1 MEADFASVWSRVTG
15 VNPAEEE
22 LTMLRRWIRDETETM
37 RSYEGLLRSR
47 LPNAAAETLRALL
60 REQRGTLRH
69 LQTLY
74 YLRTGDAFHVPPQ
87 ETQKKQPLMKALR
100 ECYEAAL
107 TQADG
112 YRRAATVR
120 RDTAE
125 LSAEL
130 AEAKDAQADALR
142 RLTGRLL

>member
-15 VNPAEEE
+15 TNPAEDE

-37 RSYEGLLRSR
+37 RSYESLLRSG

-60 REQRGTLRH
+60 REQSGALRQ

-74 YLRTGDAFHVPPQ
+74 YLRTGDTFVVPPQ

-100 ECYEAAL
+100 ERYEAAL
-107 TQADG
+107 TQAES
-112 YRRAATVR
+112 YRRATTVR
-120 RDTAE
+120 RDTAR
-125 LSAEL
+125 LSAKL
-130 AEAKDAQADALR
+130 AEAKDAQAGALR
-142 RLTGRLL
+142 RFTGRLL

>member
-15 VNPAEEE
+15 LNPAEDE

-47 LPNAAAETLRALL
+47 LPNAAAETLRPLL
-60 REQRGTLRH
+60 REQHGLLRH

-74 YLRTGDAFHVPPQ
+74 YLRTGDAFVVPTQ
-87 ETQKKQPLMKALR
+87 EMQKMQPLMKALR
-100 ECYEAAL
+100 ERYEAAL
-107 TQADG
+107 TQADS
-112 YRRAATVR
+112 YRRATTVR
-120 RDTAE
+120 RDTAG
-125 LSAEL
+125 LCAKL
-130 AEAKDAQADALR
+130 AEAKDAQAGALR